1 MPDDPATL
9 ARKARDASRKLQQ
22 LPSRE
27 RAALL
32 RAVANALERRE
43 SEIQAAN
50 DEDLRR
56 AESSDDVE
64 EALLQRLKLKPGKVK
79 QLADGARAIA
89 NMEEPIGKPL
99 SAMELAKGLTLTKV
113 TAPLGVLLIIFE
125 SRPDA
130 LPQIAS
136 LALLQTEEVVDEEV
150 KRRKRMICWAVIGIL
165 FLLGVI
171 GGVVAIVLL
180 T

>member
-56 AESSDDVE
+56 AESVSYTH
-64 EALLQRLKLKPGKVK
+64 L
-79 QLADGARAIA
+79 
-89 NMEEPIGKPL
+89 EP
-99 SAMELAKGLTLTKV
+99 T
-113 TAPLGVLLIIFE
+113 
-125 SRPDA
+125 RPY
-130 LPQIAS
+130 
-136 LALLQTEEVVDEEV
+136 
-150 KRRKRMICWAVIGIL
+150 
-165 FLLGVI
+165 
-171 GGVVAIVLL
+171 
-180 T
+180 